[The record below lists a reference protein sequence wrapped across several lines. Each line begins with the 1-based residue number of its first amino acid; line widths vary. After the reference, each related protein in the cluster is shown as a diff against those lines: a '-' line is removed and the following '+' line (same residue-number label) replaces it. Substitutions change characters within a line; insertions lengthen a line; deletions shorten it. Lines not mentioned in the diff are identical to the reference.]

1 MARRRVPI
9 QENVMFARLRDWLAL
24 ADYDAAKRNATDELI
39 ARFSRRNVSIQ
50 NGWHLDD
57 DALRS
62 LSVEG
67 DRAMA
72 RISELIAASGHHADC
87 R

>member
-1 MARRRVPI
+1 
-9 QENVMFARLRDWLAL
+9 MFAKLRDWLAL
-24 ADYDAAKRNATDELI
+24 ADYDAAKKNATDELI

-57 DALRS
+57 EALHK

-67 DRAMA
+67 DRAIA
-72 RISELIAASGHHADC
+72 RISELVAASGHHADC